1 MHAVSINSNNLNEIY
16 KYQQKQNDQ
25 RIQLPSLTIIH
36 QSKLNASILSD
47 FPSLIKNHKAYSKP
61 KQLYNPQEQ
70 HNKSKEIIP
79 IQNNPFPIPVPIPIH
94 PEINSMRKTT
104 LVLIKNN
111 LNITHKKQL
120 PSLNHT
126 QKKPIKPRAKTN
138 QKQIRPNNIIHPYNS
153 STKPM
158 YNKLSYIS
166 QTKHIHNEVT
176 IPPKIKTNP
185 PPNYKV
191 SIIYIYIHISSL

>member
-1 MHAVSINSNNLNEIY
+1 
-16 KYQQKQNDQ
+16 
-25 RIQLPSLTIIH
+25 
-36 QSKLNASILSD
+36 
-47 FPSLIKNHKAYSKP
+47 
-61 KQLYNPQEQ
+61 
-70 HNKSKEIIP
+70 
-79 IQNNPFPIPVPIPIH
+79 
-94 PEINSMRKTT
+94 MRKTT